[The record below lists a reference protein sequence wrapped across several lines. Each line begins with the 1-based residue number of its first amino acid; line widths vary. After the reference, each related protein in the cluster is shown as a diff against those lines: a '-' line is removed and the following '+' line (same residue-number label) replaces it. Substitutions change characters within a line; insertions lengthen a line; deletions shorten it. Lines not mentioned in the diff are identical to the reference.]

1 MDNYSSFSSAGSL
14 TKDNLF
20 AGQVQEA
27 VGGTETIVGSGAT
40 LVRGT
45 VLGLITASGKLC
57 IVNSANA
64 DGSQTPYAILAED
77 VVATAGGVIGAVYYS
92 GEFNVNALV
101 FGGSDTYSTHR
112 VAARKLAMFFRKV
125 VKQ

>member
-1 MDNYSSFSSAGSL
+1 MSNYAEFTNIGSM
-14 TKDNLF
+14 TRDNLF
-20 AGQVQEA
+20 AGQVQEPVA
-27 VGGTETIVGSGAT
+27 GTETITGSGT

-57 IVNSANA
+57 IVNSANS

-77 VVATAGGVIGAVYYS
+77 VVATAGGVIGSVYYS

-101 FGGSDTYSTHR
+101 FGGTDTYSTHR

-125 VKQ
+125 SKQ